1 MEDIRK
7 YIDHPLFFK
16 WVYDPD
22 ENVNAYW
29 NCYLEEHSE
38 EKQSVWELKRELALL
53 HIPGRTLSEEKKKI
67 LSKKIAGQIRGKY
80 KRVRIVK
87 TVKLF
92 LNYAALAVLFMAT
105 GAVLMYYF
113 QREESLFN
121 ELTLLD
127 VPEIYPEK
135 PTLVLSD
142 GSNINLKK
150 AESSVDYASGEHI
163 VVNEDSIIPVSPN
176 GRNDGAGINQL
187 VVPYGSRAKV
197 VLGDQ
202 SVVWLN
208 AGSRLLYPS
217 AFSGRRLEVIL
228 FGEAFFQIEKDE
240 TAPFIVKT
248 ADYRIRVLG
257 TRFNV
262 SAYPGDALSQTI
274 LTEGSIQLDLNSGSW
289 PERGV
294 VLRPNELF
302 SLNKKDR
309 QTKIQR
315 VQPEEYVLWRD
326 GILQFKNEDLSQVL
340 RKIERFYNI
349 RIKLDNPLDHSVKI
363 DGKLDLNEN
372 KHEVLHYISRVAKRK
387 YVEVSERYFLI
398 E

>member
-29 NCYLEEHSE
+29 SCYLEKHPE
-38 EKQSVWELKRELALL
+38 EKESLLELKKELGLL

-67 LSKKIAGQIRGKY
+67 LSKKIAGQISGEY

-92 LNYAALAVLFMAT
+92 LNYAALAVLFMAI

-113 QREESLFN
+113 QREESLFD
-121 ELTLLD
+121 ELTLLN

-150 AESSVDYASGEHI
+150 TESSVDYASGEHI

-176 GRNDGAGINQL
+176 GRNDGTGINQL

-197 VLGDQ
+197 VLSDQ

-217 AFSGRRLEVIL
+217 VFSGGRREVIL
-228 FGEAFFQIEKDE
+228 FGEAFFQVEKDE

-248 ADYRIRVLG
+248 IDYRIRVLG
-257 TRFNV
+257 TQFNV
-262 SAYPGDALSQTI
+262 SAYPGDAVSQTV
-274 LTEGSIQLDLNSGSW
+274 LTEGSIQLDLSRGSW

-302 SLNKKDR
+302 SLHKRDR
-309 QTKIQR
+309 ETKIQR
-315 VQPEEYVLWRD
+315 VQPEEYILWKD
-326 GILQFKNEDLSQVL
+326 GILNFRNEDLSLVL
-340 RKIERFYNI
+340 KKIERFYNI
-349 RIKLDNPLDHSVKI
+349 RIKLDNPLDSSVKI
-363 DGKLDLNEN
+363 DGKLDLKEN
-372 KHEVLHYISRVAKRK
+372 KYEVLHYISKVAKRK